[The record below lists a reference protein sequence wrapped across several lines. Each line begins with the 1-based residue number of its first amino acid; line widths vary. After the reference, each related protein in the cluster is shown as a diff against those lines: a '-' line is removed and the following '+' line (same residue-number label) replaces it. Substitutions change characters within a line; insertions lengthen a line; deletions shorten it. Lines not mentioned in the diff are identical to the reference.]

1 MREDSLNAGD
11 PTDDA
16 VRPPGTRRRCGASP
30 VAGPG
35 HAAETLHGA
44 EALAAT
50 LPPLLVA
57 AERVAATVSQGI
69 HGRRRVGPGESFW
82 QFRRYHPGDAI
93 QRIDWRKSAKSQHVY
108 IRQTEWEAAQSV
120 WLWRDGSPSMSYRSA
135 RGLPTKKERAEILL
149 LALASLLAR
158 GGEHLALLG
167 RGETPAP
174 GRAALRRIAE
184 SLYGDH
190 SETASM
196 PARESLPRYSRMVIV
211 GDLLSPLPDIQRALA
226 AYAAQG
232 VRGHLLQ
239 ILDPAE
245 ETLPFSGRV
254 RFQGMEG
261 DGDMLIGR
269 VEDVRA
275 GYRGMMATHKQAV
288 ADIARAI
295 GWSHAVHH
303 TSQPPQPALLALYLV
318 LSETVK

>member
-1 MREDSLNAGD
+1 MREDSLNAEDRTAERGRTQVRRSD
-11 PTDDA
+11 AHLTD
-16 VRPPGTRRRCGASP
+16 V
-30 VAGPG
+30 
-35 HAAETLHGA
+35 LHGA

-57 AERVAATVSQGI
+57 AERVAATVSQGL

-135 RGLPTKKERAEILL
+135 RGLPSKKDQAEILL

-167 RGETPAP
+167 RGDAPAP
-174 GRAALRRIAE
+174 GRAALRRIAGT
-184 SLYGDH
+184 LRGDH
-190 SETASM
+190 AKTGSL
-196 PARESLPRYSRMVIV
+196 PARESLPRYSRMVVV
-211 GDLLSPLPDIQRALA
+211 GDLLSPLPDIQRTLA

-254 RFQGMEG
+254 RFEGMEG

-275 GYRGMMATHKQAV
+275 GYRAMMATHKQAV
-288 ADIARAI
+288 ADIARAV

-303 TSQPPQPALLALYLV
+303 TSQPPQTALLALYLV